1 MLLLSKILS
10 GNKKHIPWT
19 CIHRENALFRVY
31 ERTVLDLSRVLFID
45 IFLTKCLTL
54 CLKLSRVVKNFLP
67 PVLILC
73 QIILGTLIRPGSIFA
88 YETSMQEFTAI
99 TDSCMGCADFVH
111 DMCVVHNLFLSPNKV
126 AVDRWRLIPT
136 QGFFLFFLLL
146 FGNLVITQ
154 KAN

>member
-1 MLLLSKILS
+1 MYDLFNVSLRRIMLLLSKILS
-10 GNKKHIPWT
+10 GNKKHIPLT

-31 ERTVLDLSRVLFID
+31 EWTVLDLSRVLFID

-67 PVLILC
+67 PVLNFVPNY
-73 QIILGTLIRPGSIFA
+73 PGDLDPTRQHFHVRD
-88 YETSMQEFTAI
+88 EHAI

-136 QGFFLFFLLL
+136 QGFFFF
-146 FGNLVITQ
+146 FTFVC
-154 KAN
+154 